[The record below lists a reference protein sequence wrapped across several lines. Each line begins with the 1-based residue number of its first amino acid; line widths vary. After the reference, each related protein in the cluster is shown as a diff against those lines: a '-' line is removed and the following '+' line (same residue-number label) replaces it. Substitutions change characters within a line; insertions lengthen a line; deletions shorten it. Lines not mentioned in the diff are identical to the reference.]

1 MELSAAEP
9 EGRAERRGRK
19 NEEED
24 GNRLIGKWIRDRT
37 SQLAAKIRIPSV
49 LNEIFNRAAE
59 RTDVED
65 TRNNDVFLPPPP
77 HTPPG
82 VSARPGGPLLGSE
95 WEDVPEADSVAFEK
109 PLKATREHGMQNKRA
124 CHRPKTARVYFP
136 GNTRT
141 IFPSLRPR
149 QKKLRSRDGAG

>member
-49 LNEIFNRAAE
+49 LNEIFNRVAE

-65 TRNNDVFLPPPP
+65 TRNNDVPPPTP
-77 HTPPG
+77 LPPPG
-82 VSARPGGPLLGSE
+82 VSACPGGPLLGSE
-95 WEDVPEADSVAFEK
+95 WEDVPEADYVAFEK
-109 PLKATREHGMQNKRA
+109 PLKATREHEMQNKCA
-124 CHRPKTARVYFP
+124 CHPKNCEGLLSWTHSNY
-136 GNTRT
+136 
-141 IFPSLRPR
+141 FPSLRPH
-149 QKKLRSRDGAG
+149 

>member
-49 LNEIFNRAAE
+49 FNEIFNRAAK

-65 TRNNDVFLPPPP
+65 
-77 HTPPG
+77 
-82 VSARPGGPLLGSE
+82 A
-95 WEDVPEADSVAFEK
+95 
-109 PLKATREHGMQNKRA
+109 
-124 CHRPKTARVYFP
+124 
-136 GNTRT
+136 
-141 IFPSLRPR
+141 
-149 QKKLRSRDGAG
+149 